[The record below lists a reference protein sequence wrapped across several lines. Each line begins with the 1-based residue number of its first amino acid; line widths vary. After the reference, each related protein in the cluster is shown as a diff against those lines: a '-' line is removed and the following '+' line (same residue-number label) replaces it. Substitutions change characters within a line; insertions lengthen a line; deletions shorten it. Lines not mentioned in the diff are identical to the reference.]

1 MFIIYLPTA
10 VDFML
15 PEKMNNYQSNS
26 HEILTE
32 KGVKHLNQSNP
43 LEANHR
49 PITPNVVNISFT
61 LDKMRNY
68 INDIFMSHGCVK

>member
-1 MFIIYLPTA
+1 MFTIYLPTA

-15 PEKMNNYQSNS
+15 PEKMNNYQRNS

-43 LEANHR
+43 LEANHT
-49 PITPNVVNISFT
+49 PIMLTS
-61 LDKMRNY
+61 
-68 INDIFMSHGCVK
+68 

>member
-1 MFIIYLPTA
+1 MFTIYLPTA

-15 PEKMNNYQSNS
+15 PEKMNNYQRNS

-43 LEANHR
+43 LEANHT
-49 PITPNVVNISFT
+49 PIMLTVVNISFT
-61 LDKMRNY
+61 LDKIRFDTS
-68 INDIFMSHGCVK
+68 DIFM

>member
-1 MFIIYLPTA
+1 MFTIYLPTA

-15 PEKMNNYQSNS
+15 PEKMNNYQRNS

-43 LEANHR
+43 LEANHT
-49 PITPNVVNISFT
+49 PIMLTVVNISFT
-61 LDKMRNY
+61 LDKIRTDTS
-68 INDIFMSHGCVK
+68 DIFM